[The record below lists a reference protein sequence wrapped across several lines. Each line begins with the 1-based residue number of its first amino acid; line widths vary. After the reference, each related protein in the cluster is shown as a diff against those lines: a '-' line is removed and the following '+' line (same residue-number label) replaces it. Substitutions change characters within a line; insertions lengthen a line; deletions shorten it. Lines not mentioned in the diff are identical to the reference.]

1 MPGIEGEMAESGELQ
16 KEENNGGGGGG
27 EIIAKEMKPWEQHS
41 AVISIPR
48 FDYNAPSSFLQHSLS
63 GFLITCPIRFCFVS
77 TEREKSAT
85 KEAISILGKVIPE
98 YIESYDSGTLEE
110 CDANENI
117 KRRKLSPVEGEA
129 TENELSNIESTS
141 SGTADN
147 SIKQALALVKVTRSG
162 LVLFTFPKG
171 STCDPV
177 RIVSLVNQSLESGS
191 LKRPLWCNRILPIQ
205 ATCRLNETEVSSTV
219 SALVRKFVDDKSNIL
234 SKPLKFAVGY
244 NRRGIEETQM
254 KTIKG
259 SSSDPNLY
267 SLLDRNK
274 CFSIVAGAV
283 KEAVSDSTVDLKSPE
298 LCVLVE
304 LLPLSGMPNG
314 SLITAISVLSR
325 DLVDTK
331 PKLCIKALLGSDSKA
346 K

>member
-1 MPGIEGEMAESGELQ
+1 MAESGELQ
-16 KEENNGGGGGG
+16 KQENNGGGEGV
-27 EIIAKEMKPWEQHS
+27 INKEMKPWEQHS

-48 FDYNAPSSFLQHSLS
+48 FDYNAPSSFLQHSFS
-63 GFLITCPIRFCFVS
+63 GFLITCPIK
-77 TEREKSAT
+77 REKSAT
-85 KEAISILGKVIPE
+85 KEAITILGK
-98 YIESYDSGTLEE
+98 YIESSDSGSLKE
-110 CDANENI
+110 CDVNENV
-117 KRRKLSPVEGEA
+117 KRRKLFPVEGEA
-129 TENELSNIESTS
+129 TEAIENELSNIESTS

-147 SIKQALALVKVTRSG
+147 SIKQALNLVLVKVTRSG

-177 RIVSLVNQSLESGS
+177 RIASLVNQSLESGS
-191 LKRPLWCNRILPIQ
+191 LKRPLWCHRIFPIQ
-205 ATCRLNETEVSSTV
+205 ATCRLNEMEVSSTV
-219 SALVRKFVDDKSNIL
+219 STLVRKFVDDKSNIL

-244 NRRGIEETQM
+244 NRRGIEETEM

-267 SLLDRNK
+267 ALLDRNK

-283 KEAVSDSTVDLKSPE
+283 KAAVSDSTVDLKSPE

-304 LLPLSGMPNG
+304 LLPLSGVPNG
-314 SLITAISVLSR
+314 SLVTAISVLSR